1 MNSPRS
7 LLHEMVRELHLLR
20 SEGVERLSVS
30 AETLTALRE
39 RFAGS
44 STSADET
51 PSPPASTRAPGLSRG
66 TAKQSSGVRGGD
78 VPPSPEPLAAPGRER
93 RVVATSRAEA
103 GEAGA
108 ARATIP
114 PPPTVSLRSESRAE
128 QWEELRTEVRSCP
141 VGSGQ
146 IRPGKQLVF
155 GTGPLD
161 APVFFC
167 GEAPGAE
174 EEMQGEPFVG
184 PAGQLLNGMI
194 RAMGLRREEVYIGNI
209 LHWRPPTGKAYGNR
223 PPTDEEMAY
232 GLPYLRA
239 QVDLVRPRA
248 VVALGGTAA
257 RGLLGLETKG
267 RMGQLRG
274 SWHSLGEIPVMI
286 TYHPSYLLHHD
297 SVRSKRKVWE
307 DLLSVMETVSLPI
320 SEKQRNYFLSALGS

>member
-1 MNSPRS
+1 MSSPTT
-7 LLHEMVRELHLLR
+7 LLHGIIRELQLLR
-20 SEGVERLSVS
+20 SEGVERVSVS
-30 AETLTALRE
+30 AATLATLRE
-39 RFAGS
+39 HWPEPAAANHKRAASSEPGS
-44 STSADET
+44 SRPAPEGPSRDREPSA
-51 PSPPASTRAPGLSRG
+51 AS
-66 TAKQSSGVRGGD
+66 
-78 VPPSPEPLAAPGRER
+78 SPEPLAAPARGR
-93 RVVATSRAEA
+93 RVVAAPA
-103 GEAGA
+103 AAGA
-108 ARATIP
+108 QSADASGAVIP
-114 PPPTVSLRSESRAE
+114 PPPTVELPAGSREERWKELRS
-128 QWEELRTEVRSCP
+128 QVQSCP
-141 VGSGQ
+141 VGTTQ

-174 EEMQGEPFVG
+174 EETQGAPFVG

-194 RAMGLRREEVYIGNI
+194 RAMGLQREDVYIGNI
-209 LHWRPPTGKAYGNR
+209 LHWRPPTGKPYGNR
-223 PPTDEEMAY
+223 PPTDEELAY

-239 QVDLVRPRA
+239 QVDLVQPRA
-248 VVALGGTAA
+248 IVALGGTAA

-307 DLLSVMETVSLPI
+307 DLLAVMETVSLPI